1 MLEKWTGEVVGTAH
15 LYKVTMG
22 ELAEEV
28 GISRGLLSSYLN
40 GKRKSP
46 SAEPRI
52 RKALMAIIERK
63 ELPNE
68 SEDIG

>member
-1 MLEKWTGEVVGTAH
+1 MLDKWTGEVVGTAH
-15 LYKVTMG
+15 LYGISMR

-28 GISRGLLSSYLN
+28 GISREMLSAYLN

-52 RKALMAIIERK
+52 RKALMEIIDRK
-63 ELPNE
+63 VCAYE
-68 SEDIG
+68 G

>member
-15 LYKVTMG
+15 LYKVTMA
-22 ELAEEV
+22 ELAKEV
-28 GISRGLLSSYLN
+28 GISRVLLSSYLN